1 VDIETLGSYKVIA
14 RVGAGALGALY
25 RARDAPRGRTVTIET
40 LPGSLAAD
48 QDRRAGFVREA
59 NASRVLSHPNV
70 ASLHEVGD
78 ASGQMFLVFDAV
90 PAQTLLAAIGGQPM
104 NVRRAVQLGVEIADA
119 LAEAHAHGILH
130 RFLKPTSVIVST
142 QGNAKLLDFGLA
154 VWLGD
159 QGIQPADAVYM
170 SPEQLR
176 NETLDERSDIFS
188 FGVVL
193 LEMLTG
199 TVSAGNRPL
208 PSELRRIAA
217 RAMAADRD
225 ARYQSAAGL
234 AADLR
239 AAMAAIEERR
249 SAGER
254 K

>member
-1 VDIETLGSYKVIA
+1 MDIETLGSYKVIA
-14 RVGAGALGALY
+14 RVGAGALGELY
-25 RARDAPRGRTVTIET
+25 RGRDAPRGRTVTIET

-48 QDRRAGFVREA
+48 LDRRAGFVREA
-59 NASRVLSHPNV
+59 NASRVLSQPNV
-70 ASLHEVGD
+70 ASLHQIGE

-104 NVRRAVQLGVEIADA
+104 NLRRAIQLGVEIADA

-142 QGNAKLLDFGLA
+142 QGNAKVLDFGLG

-159 QGIQPADAVYM
+159 QGIRPADAAYM

-176 NETLDERSDIFS
+176 NDTLEERCDIFS
-188 FGVVL
+188 VGVVL
-193 LEMLTG
+193 IEMLTG
-199 TVSAGNRPL
+199 TAPPVNRPV

-217 RAMAADRD
+217 KAMAEDRES
-225 ARYQSAAGL
+225 RYHSAAGL

-239 AAMAAIEERR
+239 VAMDAIEARR
-249 SAGER
+249 SASER